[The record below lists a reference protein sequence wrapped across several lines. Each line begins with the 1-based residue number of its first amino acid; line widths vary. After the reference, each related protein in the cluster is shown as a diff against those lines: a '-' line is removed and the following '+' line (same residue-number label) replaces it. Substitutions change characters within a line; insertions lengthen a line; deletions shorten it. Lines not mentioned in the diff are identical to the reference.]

1 MFTEYVQSWKRHNP
15 TWEYKL
21 WTDEDNRALVAT
33 HYPEFL
39 QAYDGFKHGIMR
51 ADFVRY
57 LYMHHHG
64 GLYADLDMECLK
76 PMDTLMST
84 HMVVLAR
91 MGTNDS
97 FSHSVPN
104 AFMASVPGHPF
115 WKFCIATSLMRWM
128 VQLTLQE
135 GVWYGPESIT
145 GPVVL
150 KDAVDV
156 YQEFHRE
163 NAPAR
168 GRLTILPAGTIYPVD
183 WKALLDAQAQ
193 IKLGLPL
200 SEDAMWM
207 EQCLQMNE
215 TLYNRA
221 SCQKAVTEHV
231 PWAHAVTYW
240 SHSWGDE
247 KVPLKKM

>member
-1 MFTEYVQSWKRHNP
+1 MLRHP
-15 TWEYKL
+15 L
-21 WTDEDNRALVAT
+21 PRR
-33 HYPEFL
+33 

-168 GRLTILPAGTIYPVD
+168 GRLTILPAG
-183 WKALLDAQAQ
+183 ASHRRAA
-193 IKLGLPL
+193 PL
-200 SEDAMWM
+200 SRSLPTRRCCSRESTRAVGW
-207 EQCLQMNE
+207 LNE
-215 TLYNRA
+215 PPA
-221 SCQKAVTEHV
+221 SEA
-231 PWAHAVTYW
+231 A
-240 SHSWGDE
+240 
-247 KVPLKKM
+247 

>member
-1 MFTEYVQSWKRHNP
+1 MHTPSLINADTTHTIRH
-15 TWEYKL
+15 
-21 WTDEDNRALVAT
+21 T
-33 HYPEFL
+33 HAPNITHIHSPKPEARPL
-39 QAYDGFKHGIMR
+39 PPSQAYDGFKHPIMR

-76 PMDTLMST
+76 PMDSLMST

-104 AFMASVPGHPF
+104 AYMASVPGHPF

-128 VQLTLQE
+128 VQLTLQD

-150 KDAVDV
+150 KDAVDI

-183 WKALLDAQAQ
+183 WKALLDAQANVSV
-193 IKLGLPL
+193 LATVCEVSHE
-200 SEDAMWM
+200 SEGK
-207 EQCLQMNE
+207 
-215 TLYNRA
+215 R
-221 SCQKAVTEHV
+221 S
-231 PWAHAVTYW
+231 
-240 SHSWGDE
+240 
-247 KVPLKKM
+247 